1 MLCLGHR
8 QRVVAHQ
15 RCAVAGLE
23 TAPTVRF
30 GCVDPWVEGFQNG
43 GAETW
48 RWELSPQREMADH
61 TPPDRLEPV
70 RRLVAATKDPELREL
85 VSATLDI
92 LEQDT
97 KQVLDQTHI
106 ARDIAA
112 RTSAGDWF
120 ATTEL
125 REIKADAEFFLRTYK
140 HQREELKGL
149 KAALQSDG

>member
-1 MLCLGHR
+1 
-8 QRVVAHQ
+8 
-15 RCAVAGLE
+15 
-23 TAPTVRF
+23 
-30 GCVDPWVEGFQNG
+30 
-43 GAETW
+43 
-48 RWELSPQREMADH
+48 MADQ

-106 ARDIAA
+106 ARDIAN

-149 KAALQSDG
+149 KAALDGDG

>member
-1 MLCLGHR
+1 
-8 QRVVAHQ
+8 
-15 RCAVAGLE
+15 
-23 TAPTVRF
+23 
-30 GCVDPWVEGFQNG
+30 
-43 GAETW
+43 
-48 RWELSPQREMADH
+48 MADQ

-70 RRLVAATKDPELREL
+70 RRLAATKDPELREL

-106 ARDIAA
+106 ARDIAN

-125 REIKADAEFFLRTYK
+125 REIKADAEFFIRTYK

-149 KAALQSDG
+149 RAALEGDG